1 MNPLARA
8 AMAALCALPFAVAWQ
23 RGLSARS
30 AQRWQHRGAPKNWP
44 SVTVI
49 IPAWR
54 ERGTLEACLAAV
66 RWIDYPVYEV
76 IVVAGGSD
84 GTLETAAR
92 LSLDDPRIR
101 VVPQRPAG
109 GKNGAMNDAVR
120 AATGDALVFLDADG
134 LVSPSWLKA
143 LVAGLGPAPDG
154 PPHAASTGR
163 FVAARRTL
171 IAQAGEMSQVL
182 EYESRGRVSLQGS
195 GSMAL
200 WRTAWDAI
208 GELPE
213 GPYADDWDLNAR
225 LRHARLAVS
234 YAPSAVVLTERPHR
248 LGQWW
253 SNELRWRRIHLAS
266 LLRIA
271 RAEMPDTVAAARA
284 LYPYIAGW
292 AFVALSAAALIGR
305 LMPGASRAI
314 DSLWLAVTAPALS
327 REVAGVVET
336 AVYTGEMR
344 WMAVALVSPILT
356 VLGWIAAVIASLT
369 VRRAPIH
376 FKGPRQCT
384 PQVAGHAIP
393 VGQEAARGVLE
404 LAA

>member
-1 MNPLARA
+1 
-8 AMAALCALPFAVAWQ
+8 
-23 RGLSARS
+23 
-30 AQRWQHRGAPKNWP
+30 
-44 SVTVI
+44 VI

-54 ERGTLEACLAAV
+54 ERGTLEACLASIRRV
-66 RWIDYPVYEV
+66 DYPVYEI
-76 IVVAGGSD
+76 IVAAGGAD
-84 GTLETAAR
+84 GTLDAAER
-92 LSLDDPRIR
+92 LSRQDPRMLVI
-101 VVPQRPAG
+101 PQRPAG

-143 LVAGLGPAPDG
+143 LIAGLGPAPGG
-154 PPHAASTGR
+154 PAFAASTGR

-171 IAQAGEMSQVL
+171 IARAGEMSQVL

-200 WRTAWDAI
+200 WRTAWDAV
-208 GELPE
+208 GALPE

-234 YAPSAVVLTERPHR
+234 YAPSAVVLTERPHTI
-248 LGQWW
+248 GQWW

-271 RAEMPDTVAAARA
+271 RAEMPDAVAAARS

-292 AFVALSAAALIGR
+292 AFMALGAAALIGR
-305 LMPGASRAI
+305 LLPGASRRVE
-314 DSLWLAVTAPALS
+314 SLWWVVVAPALS

-336 AVYTGEMR
+336 VVYTGDMR
-344 WMAVALVSPILT
+344 WMSVALVSPILT
-356 VLGWIAAVIASLT
+356 VLGWIAAVIATLT

-376 FKGPRQCT
+376 FKGPRQWT
-384 PQVAGHAIP
+384 PQLTEHATP
-393 VGQEAARGVLE
+393 AGQEAAR
-404 LAA
+404 AAMERVA